1 MRFRHVD
8 PAPVIA
14 YLRGTSPGIL
24 ILDWER
30 ERKAGGIAGLLNLQK
45 PQPAGPARPAS
56 IEDVEFIARRG
67 PPSHAGL
74 VLRYYFHV
82 NATATARPLTL
93 VEAVEHVEAQGAADE
108 YVIAGHPDGGLISVS
123 RDRMSFQ
130 SGDPITWW
138 GP

>member
-1 MRFRHVD
+1 MRFRHID
-8 PAPVIA
+8 PALVVA
-14 YLRGTSPGIL
+14 HLRKTSPSIL

-45 PQPAGPARPAS
+45 PQPAGPAKPAS
-56 IEDVEFIARRG
+56 IDDVDFIGKRG

-82 NATATARPLTL
+82 NTTATGRPLTL
-93 VEAVEHVEAQGAADE
+93 VEAVEYVEDQGTPGE
-108 YVIAGHPDGGLISVS
+108 YLIAGHPDGGLISVS
-123 RDRMSFQ
+123 RDRLPFQ

>member
-8 PAPVIA
+8 PSSIIA
-14 YLRGTSPGIL
+14 HMHTTSPVIL

-30 ERKAGGIAGLLNLQK
+30 ERKAGGIVGLLNLQK
-45 PQPAGPARPAS
+45 PQPAGPARSAS

-74 VLRYYFHV
+74 VLRHYFHV
-82 NATATARPLTL
+82 NATATGRPLTL
-93 VEAVEHVEAQGAADE
+93 VEAVEYVEAQGAADE
-108 YVIAGHPDGGLISVS
+108 YVLAGHPDGGLISVS

-130 SGDPITWW
+130 SGDPISWW